1 MISEST
7 ERGKID
13 DIKTRLVVVKNNFID
28 VIMQMNKKTETLESI
43 GSEEPMEMSG
53 VRDLRDLTPQM
64 KSINSKKSQEPP
76 KKQKS
81 PKKSQGNQ
89 NQFK

>member
-1 MISEST
+1 MDSADVGKQKLPLASRMLSQNQAKFMPQMISEST

-53 VRDLRDLTPQM
+53 VRDLRDLTP
-64 KSINSKKSQEPP
+64 
-76 KKQKS
+76 
-81 PKKSQGNQ
+81 
-89 NQFK
+89 